1 MNPLDPRAARS
12 AIEPLGR
19 GPGSNREHEGPS
31 GRAVRNCWPSWLA
44 LETGHQRGASGRT
57 ALCALAP
64 DHLARAWVRCGP
76 RSWLSSCSP
85 FSAPLSAPPVKDSS
99 IPLPPCA
106 HCTYYCSTSRATNC
120 DRRSARWIGRVLRV
134 VLPRGT
140 RTPRARGPAGEP
152 LVCAL
157 INSRPR
163 VKAHVANAPIS
174 RSLTHGHAS
183 CRGGPRGRFVSRE
196 WIRCRR

>member
-64 DHLARAWVRCGP
+64 DHLARAWVSQRGRNAKRGTYREKEHTEQALP
-76 RSWLSSCSP
+76 
-85 FSAPLSAPPVKDSS
+85 AP
-99 IPLPPCA
+99 
-106 HCTYYCSTSRATNC
+106 
-120 DRRSARWIGRVLRV
+120 RRSCKSFWWVERSASS
-134 VLPRGT
+134 
-140 RTPRARGPAGEP
+140 
-152 LVCAL
+152 VCQ
-157 INSRPR
+157 
-163 VKAHVANAPIS
+163 S
-174 RSLTHGHAS
+174 RSSRTARQVRRLLCTRSGICPCTKLTTQGKISLSLSLTSLAHY
-183 CRGGPRGRFVSRE
+183 
-196 WIRCRR
+196 